1 MHKHVCILLKPFCVT
16 SSSSSV
22 LRVPSLKQHLA
33 YWKLSAACMTS
44 AYVIPQK
51 KRIAIEQIPMFA
63 DMFVVYGL
71 QVSQNFDTAAELILH
86 LLHEGILGLPICG
99 GFIHS
104 K

>member
-33 YWKLSAACMTS
+33 YWKLSAACMTF
-44 AYVIPQK
+44 ADVIPRKQE
-51 KRIAIEQIPMFA
+51 IAVEQIPMFA
-63 DMFVVYGL
+63 DVFVVYRL
-71 QVSQNFDTAAELILH
+71 QVSQNFGTAAELVLH
-86 LLHEGILGLPICG
+86 LLHEGILGLPIRR
-99 GFIHS
+99 GFINN